1 MKGRLSMAK
10 SGSGGAFLTDSQ
22 HQCLPMA
29 IAGRLSIAPREL
41 PIDPW
46 RCLGRSR
53 GNSFVFSL
61 VI

>member
-10 SGSGGAFLTDSQ
+10 SGSGCVPNRWSASIFADGDSRK
-22 HQCLPMA
+22 
-29 IAGRLSIAPREL
+29 IADGPAEL

-61 VI
+61 VV